1 MLSTLRIEIQW
12 MAIGTGTESDELR
25 GAGLIKRGGKQ
36 KARVA
41 RGCCLRALP
50 TVYEFCGHTDAGRE
64 TTRWAFMCNIVQ
76 T

>member
-1 MLSTLRIEIQW
+1 
-12 MAIGTGTESDELR
+12 MAIGAGMESNELR
-25 GAGLIKRGGKQ
+25 GAGMIKRGGKP

-50 TVYEFCGHTDAGRE
+50 TVYEFCGHTDARE
-64 TTRWAFMCNIVQ
+64 TTGWAFMCNIVQ